1 MIGNDSD
8 VSEGDVSEPGS
19 VERSPLHS
27 MDISLPATST
37 ESSNLSSSMED
48 SDLQSLID
56 VETCR
61 GRVKVRGQR
70 GGSKRGR
77 GRGRK
82 WKRRGGR
89 QGSRGSGGRSG
100 IRGSSGQGSSRPSSY
115 LSAGTIAV
123 LHEIGSVWKKEEPTS
138 YTMPYTRTP
147 GPTSPD
153 VTSRST
159 PGDLFCHFF
168 SDQVWDLIMVET
180 NRNANSFIDNNSSTR
195 AWTDTTVEEL
205 KAFVGL
211 LILMGIVRLPRLEL
225 YWSTSF
231 PLIRTPGISSIMP
244 LMRFEQLWRFLHL
257 TDNNNKIPYGQIGHD
272 KLFKVRKL
280 LDLLCPLFES
290 EFEMYQSCAIDEA
303 MIPFKGRLKFKQYM
317 KDKPTK

>member
-27 MDISLPATST
+27 MDISLPATPT

-48 SDLQSLID
+48 SDLQYLID

-115 LSAGTIAV
+115 LKVI
-123 LHEIGSVWKKEEPTS
+123 
-138 YTMPYTRTP
+138 
-147 GPTSPD
+147 
-153 VTSRST
+153 
-159 PGDLFCHFF
+159 
-168 SDQVWDLIMVET
+168 
-180 NRNANSFIDNNSSTR
+180 
-195 AWTDTTVEEL
+195 
-205 KAFVGL
+205 L
-211 LILMGIVRLPRLEL
+211 LWGIVMRHGFSA
-225 YWSTSF
+225 STATFIFVS
-231 PLIRTPGISSIMP
+231 
-244 LMRFEQLWRFLHL
+244 
-257 TDNNNKIPYGQIGHD
+257 
-272 KLFKVRKL
+272 L
-280 LDLLCPLFES
+280 LKETVS
-290 EFEMYQSCAIDEA
+290 GS
-303 MIPFKGRLKFKQYM
+303 
-317 KDKPTK
+317 TTHW

>member
-19 VERSPLHS
+19 VERSPLPS

-100 IRGSSGQGSSRPSSY
+100 IRGSSGQGSSY
-115 LSAGTIAV
+115 LSASTIAV

-153 VTSRST
+153 VTSQST

-168 SDQVWDLIMVET
+168 FRSSVGFDYGRDKSLCQFFYRQQPQYSCMDRY
-180 NRNANSFIDNNSSTR
+180 NCRGAKSFCWALDFDGYCQASS
-195 AWTDTTVEEL
+195 
-205 KAFVGL
+205 
-211 LILMGIVRLPRLEL
+211 
-225 YWSTSF
+225 
-231 PLIRTPGISSIMP
+231 IRTV
-244 LMRFEQLWRFLHL
+244 LV
-257 TDNNNKIPYGQIGHD
+257 Y
-272 KLFKVRKL
+272 
-280 LDLLCPLFES
+280 
-290 EFEMYQSCAIDEA
+290 
-303 MIPFKGRLKFKQYM
+303 
-317 KDKPTK
+317 